1 MQHLLAKGYCNPFKE
16 RATRV
21 ASLNLIT
28 LAAKEIKYPV
38 EYKGAYQL
46 AEELRRL

>member
-1 MQHLLAKGYCNPFKE
+1 MLLKKE
-16 RATRV
+16 LHV

-38 EYKGAYQL
+38 EYKGAYQI